1 MELQQLRALIHVAES
16 GSVTEAA
23 RRLLVTQ
30 PAVTRQ
36 IRALEEEL
44 GGVLFDRTTKPL
56 APTALGKVALEQA
69 RHILQ
74 LSDDLRAMVSSQA
87 GVPTGELRLG
97 VVHSLARQV
106 VPPIVHAVRQQY
118 PAVQLRVSS
127 SWSSALRREVED
139 GLLDAAIVLLPPH
152 PPIPTGI
159 EAIYLAPE
167 PITLVSSTKTGLKH
181 TIDLEDLRGSEWVLS
196 REGCGYRALLK
207 RALEKASIP
216 FTVVV
221 EVLDIDLQLQLIAE
235 GVGLGI
241 LAARALPQPLEE
253 QGLQMFALS
262 GPTFSL
268 ETWLLH
274 RRTGPMTPVVV
285 PVIEHTVATLLRQTT
300 TFDTTA
306 RRGKKRPPEARQKA

>member
-1 MELQQLRALIHVAES
+1 MDCSTPPSSCSLPTPLSPQGSRPLNLFIAVVINNLES
-16 GSVTEAA
+16 V
-23 RRLLVTQ
+23 
-30 PAVTRQ
+30 
-36 IRALEEEL
+36 
-44 GGVLFDRTTKPL
+44 K
-56 APTALGKVALEQA
+56 
-69 RHILQ
+69 
-74 LSDDLRAMVSSQA
+74 
-87 GVPTGELRLG
+87 
-97 VVHSLARQV
+97 
-106 VPPIVHAVRQQY
+106 
-118 PAVQLRVSS
+118 
-127 SWSSALRREVED
+127 RE
-139 GLLDAAIVLLPPH
+139 
-152 PPIPTGI
+152 
-159 EAIYLAPE
+159 
-167 PITLVSSTKTGLKH
+167 
-181 TIDLEDLRGSEWVLS
+181 
-196 REGCGYRALLK
+196 
-207 RALEKASIP
+207 LEKASIP